1 MRRNESAAQDTR
13 LPLIELTGITKRF
26 KGLTAVDN
34 VSLQVFPGE
43 KLVIIGPSGSGKSTL
58 LRAINF
64 LEEVDDGTISFE
76 GEPVGYVRRHGKL
89 HLEKPQVICPLRAEI
104 GMVFQHFHLFPHM
117 TVLGNVME
125 GPLTVLRRSPAEARE
140 TGLAMLEKVG
150 LMDKRDVY
158 PATLSG
164 GQKQRVAIARA
175 LAMHPKLMLFDEPT
189 SALDPELV
197 GEVFDT
203 IHTLADEGMTM
214 IIVTHQMGFARELA
228 DRILFME
235 GGRFLAEGTPGE
247 FFSEG
252 MANERIRSF
261 MNRVF

>member
-1 MRRNESAAQDTR
+1 MNIAKQ
-13 LPLIELTGITKRF
+13 PLLKLENITKRF
-26 KGLTAVDN
+26 KHLTAVNGVDLD
-34 VSLQVFPGE
+34 VSLGE

-58 LRAINF
+58 LRSINL
-64 LEEVDDGTISFE
+64 LEVIDEGSIHFE
-76 GEPVGYVRRHGKL
+76 GREAGYVMRNGARHVDR
-89 HLEKPQVICPLRAEI
+89 PQAISALRAEI

-125 GPLTVLRRSPAEARE
+125 GPLTVQRKPADEARSI
-140 TGLAMLEKVG
+140 AVDMLVKVG
-150 LMDKRDVY
+150 LSDKRDVF

-175 LAMHPKLMLFDEPT
+175 LAMRPKLMLFDEPT

-214 IIVTHQMGFARELA
+214 IIVTHHMGFARELA
-228 DRILFME
+228 DRVIFME
-235 GGRFLAEGTPGE
+235 SGNFLAQGTPKELFG
-247 FFSEG
+247 
-252 MANERIRSF
+252 AAQDNERIRGF
-261 MNRVF
+261 LNRLL

>member
-1 MRRNESAAQDTR
+1 MNIASQ
-13 LPLIELTGITKRF
+13 PLLKLENITKRF
-26 KGLTAVDN
+26 KGLTAVN
-34 VSLQVFPGE
+34 GVNLEVAPGE

-58 LRAINF
+58 LRSINL
-64 LEEVDDGTISFE
+64 LEEIEEGTIRFE
-76 GEPVGYVRRHGKL
+76 GNEVGYVSRNGKRHPDSP
-89 HLEKPQVICPLRAEI
+89 HAISALRAEI

-125 GPLTVLRRSPAEARE
+125 GPLTVQRKSAEEARSIA
-140 TGLAMLEKVG
+140 TDMLAKVG
-150 LMDKRDVY
+150 LSDKRDVF

-175 LAMHPKLMLFDEPT
+175 LSMHPKLMLFDEPT

-214 IIVTHQMGFARELA
+214 IIVTHHMGFARELA
-228 DRILFME
+228 DRVIFME
-235 GGRFLAEGTPGE
+235 SGNFLAEGTPE
-247 FFSEG
+247 EVFSK
-252 MANERIRSF
+252 AQDNERIRGF
-261 MNRVF
+261 LNRLL

>member
-1 MRRNESAAQDTR
+1 MNIANQ
-13 LPLIELTGITKRF
+13 PLLKLEHITKRF
-26 KGLTAVDN
+26 KSLTAVN
-34 VSLQVFPGE
+34 GINLEVALGE

-58 LRAINF
+58 LRSINM
-64 LEEVDDGTISFE
+64 LEEIEEGTIRFE
-76 GEPVGYVRRHGKL
+76 GQEVGYVQRNGKRHPDR
-89 HLEKPQVICPLRAEI
+89 PQAISALRAEI

-125 GPLTVLRRSPAEARE
+125 GPLTVQGKPAEEARSIALDM
-140 TGLAMLEKVG
+140 LAKVG
-150 LMDKRDVY
+150 LSDKRDVF

-175 LAMHPKLMLFDEPT
+175 LAMRPKLMLFDEPT

-214 IIVTHQMGFARELA
+214 IIVTHHMGFARELA
-228 DRILFME
+228 DRVIFME
-235 GGRFLAEGTPGE
+235 SGNFLAQGTPDELFG
-247 FFSEG
+247 
-252 MANERIRSF
+252 AAQDNERIKGF
-261 MNRVF
+261 LNRLL

>member
-1 MRRNESAAQDTR
+1 MSDAST
-13 LPLIELTGITKRF
+13 LIELENITKRF
-26 KGLTAVDN
+26 KSLTAVN
-34 VSLQVFPGE
+34 GVSLSVRPGE

-64 LEEVDDGTISFE
+64 LEEIDEGTIRFE
-76 GEPVGYVRRHGKL
+76 GKEVGYVRRLGKP
-89 HLEKPQVICPLRAEI
+89 HLDRQQVICALRAEI

-125 GPLTVLRRSPAEARE
+125 GPLTVQKKSAAESRE
-140 TGLAMLEKVG
+140 IALAMLAKVG
-150 LMDKRDVY
+150 LIDKKDVY

-175 LAMHPKLMLFDEPT
+175 VAMRPKLMLFDEPT

-228 DRILFME
+228 DRVIFMD
-235 GGRFLAEGTPGE
+235 GGSFVAEGTPQE
-247 FFSEG
+247 FFAAG
-252 MANERIRSF
+252 MNNERIRTF
-261 MNRVF
+261 LNRIM

>member
-1 MRRNESAAQDTR
+1 MSIVRE
-13 LPLIELTGITKRF
+13 PLLKLKNITKRF
-26 KGLTAVDN
+26 KDLTAVNGVNLD
-34 VSLQVFPGE
+34 VASGE

-58 LRAINF
+58 LRSINL
-64 LEEVDDGTISFE
+64 LEEIDEGTILFE
-76 GEPVGYVRRHGKL
+76 GREVGYVTRHGKR
-89 HLEKPQVICPLRAEI
+89 HLDRPQAISALRAEI

-125 GPLTVLRRSPAEARE
+125 GPLTVQRKASEEARCIALDM
-140 TGLAMLEKVG
+140 LAKVG
-150 LMDKRDVY
+150 LSDKAEVF

-175 LAMHPKLMLFDEPT
+175 LAMRPKLMLFDEPT

-214 IIVTHQMGFARELA
+214 IIVTHHMGFARELA
-228 DRILFME
+228 DRVIFME
-235 GGRFLAEGTPGE
+235 SGNFMAQGAPGE
-247 FFSEG
+247 LFS
-252 MANERIRSF
+252 ADQCNERIKLF
-261 MNRVF
+261 LNRML

>member
-1 MRRNESAAQDTR
+1 MNSANR
-13 LPLIELTGITKRF
+13 PLLKLENITKRF
-26 KGLTAVDN
+26 KSLTAVN
-34 VSLQVFPGE
+34 GINLAVASGE

-58 LRAINF
+58 LRSINL
-64 LEEVDDGTISFE
+64 LEEIDEGLIRFE
-76 GEPVGYVRRHGKL
+76 GREVGYVLHNGKRQMDR
-89 HLEKPQVICPLRAEI
+89 PQAISALRAEI

-125 GPLTVLRRSPAEARE
+125 GPLTVQRKPADEARSIA
-140 TGLAMLEKVG
+140 TDMLAKVG
-150 LMDKRDVY
+150 LSDKRDVF

-175 LAMHPKLMLFDEPT
+175 LAMRPKMMLFDEPT

-214 IIVTHQMGFARELA
+214 IIVTHHMGFARELA
-228 DRILFME
+228 DRVIFME
-235 GGRFLAEGTPGE
+235 SGNFLAEGTPEELFG
-247 FFSEG
+247 
-252 MANERIRSF
+252 AAQDNERIRGF
-261 MNRVF
+261 LNRLL

>member
-1 MRRNESAAQDTR
+1 MSTDKQ
-13 LPLIELTGITKRF
+13 PLIQLEGIIKRY
-26 KGLTAVDN
+26 KNLTAVN
-34 VSLQVFPGE
+34 GVNLAVYPGE

-58 LRAINF
+58 LRSMNF
-64 LEEVDDGTISFE
+64 LEEIDAGVIRFE
-76 GEPVGYVRRHGKL
+76 GREAGYVNRHGRL
-89 HLEKPQVICPLRAEI
+89 HLDRQQVVCPLRAEI

-125 GPLTVLRRSPAEARE
+125 GPLTVQKKPAAEARVIALDM
-140 TGLAMLEKVG
+140 LAKVG
-150 LMDKRDVY
+150 LSDKRDVY

-175 LAMHPKLMLFDEPT
+175 LAMRPKLMLFDEPT

-214 IIVTHQMGFARELA
+214 IIVTHHMGFARELA
-228 DRILFME
+228 DRVIFMD
-235 GGRFLAEGTPGE
+235 GGVFVAEGTPREVFDEQMG
-247 FFSEG
+247 
-252 MANERIRSF
+252 NERIRTFLS
-261 MNRVF
+261 RII